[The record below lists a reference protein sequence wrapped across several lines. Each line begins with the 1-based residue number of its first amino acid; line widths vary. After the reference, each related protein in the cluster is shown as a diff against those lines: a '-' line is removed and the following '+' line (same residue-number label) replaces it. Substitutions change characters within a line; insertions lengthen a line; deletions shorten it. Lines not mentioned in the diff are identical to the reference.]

1 MQMVKKKKTS
11 SFIRFFFWLSCL
23 VLLIQVADLFI
34 DFTAEEVFKTLVKI
48 GCVWVFWSQLK
59 KD

>member
-1 MQMVKKKKTS
+1 MQMVKKKKAN
-11 SFIRFFFWLSCL
+11 SFIRLFFWLSCL

-34 DFTAEEVFKTLVKI
+34 YFTVEEVFKTFLKI

>member
-1 MQMVKKKKTS
+1 MVKKKKAN
-11 SFIRFFFWLSCL
+11 SFIRLFFWLSCL

-34 DFTAEEVFKTLVKI
+34 YFTVEEVFKTFLKI